1 VKLEVLASDLAVTIE
16 NTRLHH
22 QLVRAEKLAALGQ
35 LVAGV
40 AHELNNPLTG
50 IIGYSELL
58 AEEVQGEK
66 VVKRLQKLGVEA
78 HRMKRIVDGLLRF
91 ARQNN
96 PATRAAD
103 LDGAL
108 RDVIQLREYH
118 LRKMG
123 IKVELHVDAK
133 LPPIAIGEDELK
145 QVLLNLLNNSMDA
158 VEDSA
163 QRFIQIRAS
172 RHQNTVVIQFEDS
185 GPGFVDLNRAFDPFF
200 TTKPVGKGTGLGL
213 SICYG
218 IAQECGGEIVIT
230 NKQPYGASVVLE
242 LPVALSAAQPIA
254 ALSI

>member
-1 VKLEVLASDLAVTIE
+1 
-16 NTRLHH
+16 
-22 QLVRAEKLAALGQ
+22 
-35 LVAGV
+35 
-40 AHELNNPLTG
+40 
-50 IIGYSELL
+50 
-58 AEEVQGEK
+58 
-66 VVKRLQKLGVEA
+66 
-78 HRMKRIVDGLLRF
+78 
-91 ARQNN
+91 
-96 PATRAAD
+96 
-103 LDGAL
+103 
-108 RDVIQLREYH
+108 
-118 LRKMG
+118 
-123 IKVELHVDAK
+123 
-133 LPPIAIGEDELK
+133 
-145 QVLLNLLNNSMDA
+145 LNNSMDA